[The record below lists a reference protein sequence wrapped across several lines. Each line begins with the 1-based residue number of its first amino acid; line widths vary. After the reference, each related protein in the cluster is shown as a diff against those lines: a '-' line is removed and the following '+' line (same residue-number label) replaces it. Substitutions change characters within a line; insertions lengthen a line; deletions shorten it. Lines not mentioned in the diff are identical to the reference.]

1 MFFCAI
7 SVADHTGHATAWK
20 LNTIILPGAQ
30 THALQTQ
37 PQAILK
43 QVLYLL
49 CCASKSCSLNASR
62 GSALR
67 DLA

>member
-49 CCASKSCSLNASR
+49 CCAPKCLNAGR